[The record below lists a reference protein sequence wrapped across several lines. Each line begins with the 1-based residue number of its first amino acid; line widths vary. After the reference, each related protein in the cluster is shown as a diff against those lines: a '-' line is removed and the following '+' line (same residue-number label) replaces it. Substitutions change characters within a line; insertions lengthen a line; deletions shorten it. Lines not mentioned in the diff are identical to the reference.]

1 MLNRRFALAIIA
13 TLASTSALAVDCTPA
28 ALREA
33 LATHANAD
41 QAARKALMA
50 KPSDKNALDIA
61 LRTDR
66 DNTAWMREV
75 VAQCKWPK
83 RSEVGEEGAMHAWL
97 MAQHADM
104 RPDFQVVAAAAM
116 KDAVLAGEANGG
128 ALSRLVDRN
137 RAQQKQPQVYG
148 LNPEV
153 TPANTLRFDIEDPAN
168 LDARRREI
176 GLPPFYCHAIQMSG
190 SRKLPIE
197 WPQGVLF
204 IPTECPEAE

>member
-1 MLNRRFALAIIA
+1 MLNRRVAFAVV
-13 TLASTSALAVDCTPA
+13 ASLLSSSALAVDCTPA

-50 KPSDKNALDIA
+50 NPSDKNALDIA

-75 VAQCKWPK
+75 VAQCNWPK
-83 RSEVGEEGAMHAWL
+83 QSEVGKEGAMHAWL

-104 RPDFQVVAAAAM
+104 SPDFQVAAAAAM
-116 KDAVLAGEANGG
+116 KEAVLAGEANGG

-137 RAQQKQPQVYG
+137 RMQQKQPQAYA

-153 TPANTLRFDIEDPAN
+153 TPAKTLRFDIEDPAN
-168 LDARRREI
+168 LDARRKEI
-176 GLPPFYCHAIQMSG
+176 GLAPFYCHAVEMSE